1 MNKVALIIGGTGG
14 IGSAIVSS
22 LSKNGIIVYATY
34 LKNKEKADKFK
45 QLENCEFMQCDIRKE
60 ADVTKII
67 EYIINNNSKIDIVI
81 NAATTKLKLRPFEQL
96 SHQEFIDDMEVIL
109 LGVVNLFRRV
119 IPLMKQNKCGTII
132 NMLTAT
138 INNPTTR
145 MSSYIT
151 SKSGLFGLTKSLSVE
166 LKPFNINIYG
176 ISPSFIET
184 DLIKAFPEK
193 LLELE
198 REKLLDKKF
207 LQPEDIASLIL
218 DIIHKPEKYFS
229 GTNIIIKTRQDVA
242 MLIEK

>member
-81 NAATTKLKLRPFEQL
+81 NATTTRLKLRPFEQL

-132 NMLTAT
+132 NLLTAT
-138 INNPTTR
+138 INNPVTR

-151 SKSGLFGLTKSLSVE
+151 AKSGLIGLTKSLSVE
-166 LKPFNINIYG
+166 LKPFNINVYG
-176 ISPSFIET
+176 ISPSFVET

-198 REKLLDKKF
+198 REK
-207 LQPEDIASLIL
+207 IL